1 MVLIMSIEPEFQNK
15 FLQEHGYKP
24 YKCRVCGARFWSRI
38 PRETCPDRP
47 CSKYDFLMKDYPRV
61 NYLTL
66 EDARK
71 KFIDYFVRNNHGYID
86 PYPVLA
92 RWRNDLYLT
101 IASIVVFQPAVTEGI
116 VDPPSNP
123 LVIVQPCIR
132 LEDIDNVGLT
142 FGRHLTSFE
151 MGGHHAFNKKDKHVY
166 WVDETLNYAYEFFT
180 KEIGIDPDD
189 LVFKESWWEGG
200 GNAGPAYEVVV
211 DGLEVATLVFMKY
224 RIMDGKRELMPIT
237 VVDTGYGIERIA
249 WFTQRLPTS
258 YHTIYGILIDRYKNI
273 LSIEEPPYD
282 VLKKIAYSLSDK
294 EIEGLDMLKHEV
306 ENLGMGEYY
315 DHLVNAIRLYTLL
328 DHMRTISLML
338 SDYIVPSNVG
348 EGYLARLVIRR
359 ALKTLLQLG
368 VEPSRLEEVFIKL
381 FEEQADY
388 WKDKYVYSKF
398 AERADYI
405 SDVLRVETKRFLDVI
420 DRGFRIVRKMLKK
433 KKKLDLDTLIEI
445 YDSHGIPPEIVASY
459 ASRLGVKLDVP
470 PNFYSIVASRH
481 GGSRALVKEKKIEVP
496 SEIAE
501 WARTFP
507 ETRLLFHEDPYM
519 REFTARIIGI
529 QDNYVVLDQTAFY
542 PRGGGQDY
550 DRGVISIEGEEYSVE
565 AVYKVGGTVVH
576 KLDKNISS
584 ENEGKEVRAYID
596 WDRRYTLMKHH
607 TATHIIL
614 SAARRVLG
622 EHVWQAGAE
631 KTIEKARLDITH
643 YKQISADEIR
653 RIEEIANKIIQEHID
668 LKIHYL
674 PKFEAEKKY
683 GLKIYEGGA
692 VIQPIIRIV
701 EIPGYDAEAC
711 FGTHVANTSEV
722 GAIKII
728 NTEKIQ
734 DGVYRLEYIASTK
747 LPPYINELES
757 NIRKIAEALGL
768 DPGNPVVSAQKKAA
782 ELSEQRKLIS
792 EYRNLVKKLIVKE
805 LENNLTPVC
814 GTYAVVLEQNIKDKQ
829 LFREII
835 EMYALDKKYIVI
847 SYDEKLVEIATH
859 PENCKTKGIDLTR
872 VVSELRKHGA
882 KGGGKKDHVTIRIE
896 NPEKHIAKIIELIK
910 NQCRQTP

>member
-1 MVLIMSIEPEFQNK
+1 MTVEPEFKNK
-15 FLQEHGYKP
+15 FLPEHGYKP
-24 YKCRVCGARFWSRI
+24 YKCKVCGATFWSRV

-47 CSKYDFLMKDYPRV
+47 CSKYDFLIKDYP
-61 NYLTL
+61 NIKSLSL
-66 EDARK
+66 EEVRRR
-71 KFIDYFVRNNHGYID
+71 FIDYFVRNNHGYIE

-116 VDPPSNP
+116 VDPPHNP

-151 MGGHHAFNKKDKHVY
+151 MGGHHAFNKKDNHIY
-166 WVDETLNYAYEFFT
+166 WVDETLGHAFEFFT

-211 DGLEVATLVFMKY
+211 DGLELATLVFMKY
-224 RIMDGKRELMPIT
+224 RIRDDKRELMPIT

-258 YHTIYGILIDRYKNI
+258 YHTIYGELVDKYKD
-273 LSIEEPPYD
+273 LLGIEEPPYD
-282 VLKKIAYSLSDK
+282 VLRRIAYLLSDK
-294 EIEGLDMLKHEV
+294 EIDSLDKLKHEV
-306 ENLGMGEYY
+306 ERIGYTKYY
-315 DHLVNAIRLYTLL
+315 EQLIESIRLYTLL
-328 DHMRTISLML
+328 DHIRTVSLML

-359 ALKTLLQLG
+359 ALKTLLQLNI
-368 VEPSRLEEVFIKL
+368 EPSRLEDVILELFKL
-381 FEEQADY
+381 QANY
-388 WKDKYVYSKF
+388 WKDKYIYSKF
-398 AERADYI
+398 RERMDYI
-405 SDVLRVETKRFLDVI
+405 VDVLSVETKRFLDVI
-420 DRGFRIVRKMLKK
+420 DRGFRIVKRILKK
-433 KKKLDLDTLIEI
+433 KKKLDLDAMIEI
-445 YDSHGIPPEIVASY
+445 YDSHGIPPEIVVSY
-459 ASRLGVKLDVP
+459 ASRLGVKIDVP

-481 GGSRALVKEKKIEVP
+481 GGSRALIKEKKTDVP
-496 SEIAE
+496 SDIAS
-501 WARTFP
+501 WASSFP
-507 ETRLLFHEDPYM
+507 ETSLLFHKDPYM
-519 REFTARIIGI
+519 REFKARILGI
-529 QDNYVVLDQTAFY
+529 RDNYVILDQTAFY
-542 PRGGGQDY
+542 PRGGGQEHDT
-550 DRGVISIEGEEYSVE
+550 GVIEIVDNKYRVEG
-565 AVYKVGGTVVH
+565 VYKVGNVIIH
-576 KLDKNISS
+576 RLDKEPSPENIGT
-584 ENEGKEVRAYID
+584 EIRGVID

-631 KTIEKARLDITH
+631 KTTEKARLDITH
-643 YKQISADEIR
+643 YKQITEEEIR
-653 RIEEIANKIIQEHID
+653 MIEEIANKVIQEHIG

-734 DGVYRLEYIASTK
+734 DGVYRLEYIASTR
-747 LPPYINELES
+747 LPPYIEKLENEIKE
-757 NIRKIAEALGL
+757 IADVLGL
-768 DPGNPVVSAQKKAA
+768 DTGSPVNSARKKAR
-782 ELSEQRKLIS
+782 ELYEQRMLIS
-792 EYRNLVKKLIVKE
+792 EYRKLVKE
-805 LENNLTPVC
+805 LLMKDIENSKIPVC
-814 GTYAVVLEQNIKDKQ
+814 NTYVAVIKQGIGDKQ
-829 LFREII
+829 LFRELV
-835 EMYALDKKYIVI
+835 EYYSLKKKYIAI

-859 PENCKTKGIDLTR
+859 PETCRNNKINLTK
-872 VVSELRKHGA
+872 VVEELKKYGA
-882 KGGGKKDHVTIRIE
+882 RGGGKKDHVTIRIE
-896 NPEKHIAKIIELIK
+896 QPEKHIDKIIELIA
-910 NQCRQTP
+910 NQCKPTP